1 MNGASRASRRLKKAH
16 LLRWR
21 PRPQVQRTES
31 TPHLRPSGAA
41 SHLDLFEQ
49 PARLLLTHLNVPL
62 DRPDADAVA
71 GGAYRHGDAERET
84 AEGGDVARGRSVP
97 RVEHP
102 IAAVE
107 PLDGDADI
115 APRHAPLVEDIAAY
129 RGVVA
134 GLMLHGPGQLQVAI
148 GAAAHLGAMAH
159 GGKQEASDRERRQTS
174 SRHVSWPLKGRSGN
188 GCSSAQPRACRAATA
203 SAPRA
208 SMDAGFKFTVTRKA
222 LRPETPCSD
231 RRSSRSTSRSREPR
245 DC

>member
-1 MNGASRASRRLKKAH
+1 MWTAPSATGSTYREYASPADPLSPRLASAHGRSVTRTAGRR
-16 LLRWR
+16 
-21 PRPQVQRTES
+21 
-31 TPHLRPSGAA
+31 
-41 SHLDLFEQ
+41 SHVDVFEQ

-107 PLDGDADI
+107 SLDGDADI
-115 APRHAPLVEDIAAY
+115 APRHASLVEDIAAY

-134 GLMLHGPGQLQVAI
+134 GLGLHGPGQFQVAV

-159 GGKQEASDRERRQTS
+159 GGEQEASDRERRQTS
-174 SRHVSWPLKGRSGN
+174 SRHVSWPLKGRNGN
-188 GCSSAQPRACRAATA
+188 GRSSAQPRACRAAAA
-203 SAPRA
+203 SAPRNPTE
-208 SMDAGFKFTVTRKA
+208 AGVKFTVTPTA
-222 LRPETPCSD
+222 
-231 RRSSRSTSRSREPR
+231 PR
-245 DC
+245 AQK